1 MSIEALIE
9 IIRTQSPLKAVLA
22 IHEISKLDDERA
34 ANILIE
40 VLYTGNIV
48 TQQAAAEALTAFNH
62 EHVVSALCKAL
73 AEGSALVR
81 LQVIKSLETMNQP
94 ETIPCL
100 MKALQ
105 QAEAE
110 SLQYTILE
118 ALGNMKAVQA
128 LDLIRQYLTHPSHHV
143 RKRAQIAFDK
153 IVAMRADS

>member
-94 ETIPCL
+94 ET
-100 MKALQ
+100 
-105 QAEAE
+105 EAE